1 MYSIGILEDNF
12 SLRQSIED
20 YLHISGK
27 YHLSFSDADYKSI
40 AGKKIEVKPDI
51 LLLDIHLNDVN
62 GIDLISNLKVMFP
75 DASIIII
82 TGDQNNSYLLKAIE
96 KGACGFLYK
105 PFSMAELDH
114 AIATINETGSFLE
127 PDVLTR
133 LFSTINT
140 SNSEQGM
147 VADFNL
153 THRELEILE
162 LLKKGHTYNEIAEKL
177 FLSFHTVNHHVKN
190 LYIKANVNSKS
201 ELIVKFFKN
210 KTN

>member
-12 SLRQSIED
+12 NLRQSIED

-27 YHLSFSDADYKSI
+27 YRLSFSDADYESI
-40 AGKKIEVKPDI
+40 AGKKIENQPDI

-62 GIDLISNLKVMFP
+62 GIDLISNLKIMFP
-75 DASIIII
+75 EANIIII
-82 TGDQNNSYLLKAIE
+82 T
-96 KGACGFLYK
+96 GACGFLYK

-114 AIATINETGSFLE
+114 AIVTINETGSFLE
-127 PDVLTR
+127 PDVLTK

-147 VADFNL
+147 VAEFNL

-162 LLKKGHTYNEIAEKL
+162 LLKKGHTYNEIADKL

-190 LYIKANVNSKS
+190 LYIKANVKSKS
-201 ELIVKFFKN
+201 ELIVKFFRN
-210 KTN
+210 KLN